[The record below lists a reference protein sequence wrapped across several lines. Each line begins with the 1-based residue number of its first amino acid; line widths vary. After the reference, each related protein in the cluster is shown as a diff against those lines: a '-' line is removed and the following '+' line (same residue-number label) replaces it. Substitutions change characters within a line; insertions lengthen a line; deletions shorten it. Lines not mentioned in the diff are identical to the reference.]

1 MSRNS
6 RFFVIVIG
14 RSLRRIQKIENW
26 HLAAFLRLK
35 FSWHQVCLVSF
46 WSTFFMSTANPFQ
59 IPSCLQRADL
69 RQRRQEQFKRG
80 VVAVVAALATL
91 LVALLIQGCVSE
103 HAKTASS
110 TPVSNHTLAKS
121 GN

>member
-1 MSRNS
+1 
-6 RFFVIVIG
+6 
-14 RSLRRIQKIENW
+14 
-26 HLAAFLRLK
+26 
-35 FSWHQVCLVSF
+35 
-46 WSTFFMSTANPFQ
+46 MSTANPFQ

-103 HAKTASS
+103 HAKTASA
-110 TPVSNHTLAKS
+110 PASNHNLAQTAK
-121 GN
+121 